1 MGKLKKLYEKIK
13 NNPRAVRFSELDKI
27 LQSAG
32 FTKRQPSGGS
42 SHFIFTKEDK
52 SLSVPLDQP
61 HIKRIY
67 VERAIEIIGD
77 YFDEE

>member
-1 MGKLKKLYEKIK
+1 LLLKKLYDKIK

-27 LQSAG
+27 LRSAG

-42 SHFIFTKEDK
+42 SHFIYIKDDK
-52 SLSVPLDQP
+52 SLSVPFDQP

-67 VERAIEIIGD
+67 VERAIELIGD
-77 YFDEE
+77 CFDEE

>member
-1 MGKLKKLYEKIK
+1 MSKLKKLYEKIK
-13 NNPRAVRFSELDKI
+13 NNPRSIRFSELDKI
-27 LQSAG
+27 LRSAG

-42 SHFIFTKEDK
+42 SHFIYIKEDK
-52 SLSVPLDQP
+52 SLTIPLDQP

-77 YFDEE
+77 YFDEK